1 VSVLANRRGYPERNA
16 VPAGAL
22 SPVKRERTMS
32 ARLRNGIAALIVA
45 LGIATMLATGAGVV
59 LMYRVAHTSGVV
71 VAQALAP
78 TDRFGG

>member
-1 VSVLANRRGYPERNA
+1 M
-16 VPAGAL
+16 PARA
-22 SPVKRERTMS
+22 
-32 ARLRNGIAALIVA
+32 RNGITAFVVA
-45 LGIATMLATGAGVV
+45 LGIATMLTTGAGVV